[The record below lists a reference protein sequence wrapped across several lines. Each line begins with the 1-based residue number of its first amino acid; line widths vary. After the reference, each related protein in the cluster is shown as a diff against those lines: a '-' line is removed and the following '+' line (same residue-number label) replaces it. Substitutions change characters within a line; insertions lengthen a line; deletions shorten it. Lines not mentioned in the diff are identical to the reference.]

1 MAYNASNEERTVL
14 AEIEK
19 GTKGDKIIISKI
31 KNIKTNN
38 ESIDIRLFYTNK
50 EGELQAT
57 SKGVRFSTDVTNDVI
72 VALQKAIA
80 TDSNTDAENAVE

>member
-57 SKGVRFSTDVTNDVI
+57 AKGVRFSTDVTNDVI
-72 VALQKAIA
+72 TALQKAIA
-80 TDSNTDAENAVE
+80 ADSNTDAENAVE